1 MGSDAL
7 LRLPSMRAALFDLD
21 GTLADTMPVCFD
33 AFRAVFLEAFG
44 REWSNSEIQE
54 HFGPSEE
61 GVLRSVLGGEREA
74 EATERYLEHYERLH
88 RAVPGLF
95 DGIDR
100 VLDRCRTAGMRRGIV
115 TGKGARS
122 ARISAEQLGL
132 DAHFEVLEAGS
143 AEGWQKIDRLQR
155 ILDAWGLTGAD
166 GFYVGDHPSDVRAAR
181 ELGLV
186 ALSAAWCPLADIE
199 ALRNMEPDALF
210 ESPSDMVRW
219 LDERLE

>member
-1 MGSDAL
+1 
-7 LRLPSMRAALFDLD
+7 MRAALFDLD

-33 AFRAVFLEAFG
+33 AFRAVFLEELG
-44 REWSNSEIQE
+44 REWTNAEIQA

-61 GVLRSVLGGEREA
+61 GVLKSVLGAAREA
-74 EATERYLEHYERLH
+74 EATERYLDHYARLH

-95 DGIDR
+95 DGIER
-100 VLDRCRTAGMRRGIV
+100 VIARCRDAGMRRGIV
-115 TGKGARS
+115 TGKGPRS

-143 AEGWQKIDRLQR
+143 SAGWQKIARLET
-155 ILDAWGLTGAD
+155 ILDAWGLAGAD

-186 ALSAAWCPLADIE
+186 ALSAAWCPLADVD
-199 ALRNMEPDALF
+199 ALRRAEPDALF
-210 ESPSDMVRW
+210 ETPAEMVRW
-219 LDERLE
+219 LDERLG